1 MLARPWNADSA
12 ATLREET
19 DVGMTYLLSRDDPVT
34 KVIVNIVEE
43 IAKARGIPMATV
55 AAAWCLHKGVNP
67 IMGLGSK
74 ERIDEATKA
83 VKVILTEEEIAKLE
97 APYLPRNVIG
107 H

>member
-1 MLARPWNADSA
+1 M
-12 ATLREET
+12 
-19 DVGMTYLLSRDDPVT
+19 T
-34 KVIVNIVEE
+34 KVIVDIVEE
-43 IAKARGIPMATV
+43 IAKTRGIPMAAV

-74 ERIDEATKA
+74 ARIDEAAKA
-83 VKVILTEEEIAKLE
+83 VKVVLTEEETAKLE